1 MAETMFI
8 PVGPGNEHRCY
19 WFNFTTNDLI
29 ALKIIMTKKK
39 SNPIWKFFTS
49 VKLALF
55 CLFTLAGSSIIGTI
69 VPQNES
75 MGRYIELY
83 GPGTA
88 KFFHLLDIPNMYDSW
103 WFLGLLALFAMNLT
117 ICTIDRFPHLW
128 KLATMDNLST
138 KLDRLRKMGMRR
150 AFSAGSKTQEA
161 VGEVQTIMARAGWK
175 TSQRQVEDGTLLF
188 SQKGSWTRL
197 GVIVVHVSILLIF
210 AGALV
215 GKFYGYKASVMIP
228 EGSSTDVV
236 YQSTPEHPPIP
247 LGFTV
252 RCNKFLLTY
261 YDTGMPKEFR
271 SDLIIQ
277 RNGKIVKRKSIVVND
292 PLQYAG
298 LTFYQAS
305 YQAIN
310 GQFTAQLSNEK
321 TKARQKF
328 ILQYPTSQAIKWT
341 GKNISFGIVDVSG
354 PDMMRRFQYKIWF
367 SDGKGQPSTFWMN
380 QGSSVRIKRPGNSYL
395 LTVSPR
401 FATGLQVAK
410 DPGVW
415 IVYTGCIMMILGLIV
430 IFFMS
435 HRRIWAFVSDE
446 KGKTNILVCGQSNKD
461 KIGFEKTMHNLY
473 KRFATSQLIVED
485 KS

>member
-1 MAETMFI
+1 M
-8 PVGPGNEHRCY
+8 
-19 WFNFTTNDLI
+19 TN
-29 ALKIIMTKKK
+29 KK

-55 CLFTLAGSSIIGTI
+55 CLFTLAGASIIGTI
-69 VPQNES
+69 IPQNES
-75 MGRYIELY
+75 VGRYIELY
-83 GPGTA
+83 GAGTA
-88 KFFHLLDIPNMYDSW
+88 KFFQLLDIPDMYNSW
-103 WFLGLLALFAMNLT
+103 WFLGLLGLFAMNLT
-117 ICTIDRFPHLW
+117 ICTIDRFPHLL

-138 KLDRLRKMGMRR
+138 KIDRLRKMGMRR
-150 AFSAGSKTQEA
+150 IFATNGKPQET
-161 VGEVQTIMARAGWK
+161 VTEVQGIMAEAGWK
-175 TSQRQVEDGTLLF
+175 TSKRQVEGGTLLF
-188 SQKGSWTRL
+188 SQKGPWTRL

-210 AGALV
+210 TGALV

-228 EGSSTDVV
+228 EGSSTDVI
-236 YQSTPEHPPIP
+236 YKSTPGHPTIP
-247 LGFTV
+247 LGFTLKCD
-252 RCNKFLLTY
+252 RFLLTY

-271 SDLIIQ
+271 SDLTIHQ
-277 RNGKIVKRKSIVVND
+277 NGKIVKRKSIVVND

-305 YQAIN
+305 YQPIN
-310 GQFTAQLSNEK
+310 GQFIAQLSDEK
-321 TKARQKF
+321 SKAQQKF
-328 ILQYPTSQAIKWT
+328 ILQYPTNQAIKWP
-341 GKNISFGIVDVSG
+341 GRNISFGIVDVSG
-354 PDMMRRFQYKIWF
+354 PDIMRHFQYKIWF

-380 QGSSVRIKRPGNSYL
+380 QDSSIRIKRPDNSYM

-401 FATGLQVAK
+401 FATGLQIAK

-435 HRRIWAFVSDE
+435 HRRVWAFVFDE

-461 KIGFEKTMHNLY
+461 KIGFEKTMHSLY